1 MHWGLGMKPV
11 GCIFQ
16 ALPLPP
22 WGMGLDVLLHE
33 VVSLPPWGMGLDVV
47 LHEVVYVSY
56 IDCRYSCP
64 I

>member
-1 MHWGLGMKPV
+1 MHWGLRMKPV

-47 LHEVVYVSY
+47 LHEVVYVS
-56 IDCRYSCP
+56 
-64 I
+64 